1 MEIRIPKLGEGI
13 NAGTVV
19 SILVKEGDRVKKEQ
33 TVLELETEKA
43 VAPIPSPADGVIGKI
58 LVKEGQS
65 VAVGG
70 SIMTLS
76 SEGSGSGES
85 PKTET
90 SAPAKAAPAP
100 SAQPPVHQTSTAP
113 AGDYAYESKSGLP
126 PPASPT
132 VRRMAQ
138 DMGIDLARV
147 RGSEAGGRI
156 VMADLRA
163 YIQSLQQRASQP
175 AAPAAPGAPAAPK
188 APAETIDFSK
198 WGPVSKKPLSSL
210 RRTIGQKMQ
219 ESWQTIPHVTQFD
232 EADITALMELRK
244 KYNPEYEKK
253 GGSLTV
259 TVLILKTILAALKKY
274 PNFNSSLDEA
284 SGDLVLKNYYH
295 LGIAV
300 DTEQGLIVPVLKD
313 ADKKSV
319 LDLSKELTALAEKTR
334 QRKIAVEDLQGGTFT
349 LSNLGS
355 IGGQHFTPIV
365 NKPQVAI
372 LGIARGLMKPVV
384 KNGKVETRLMLPL
397 ALSYDHRV
405 IDGADGARFIKEI
418 VTGLESPNE
427 KDLTT
432 GK

>member
-1 MEIRIPKLGEGI
+1 MEIRIPRLGEGVSQ
-13 NAGTVV
+13 GTVV

-65 VAVGG
+65 VPVGG
-70 SIMTLS
+70 AIMTLS
-76 SEGSGSGES
+76 SAGSGSGES
-85 PKTET
+85 AKTEA
-90 SAPAKAAPAP
+90 SAPAKPSAP
-100 SAQPPVHQTSTAP
+100 SFQSQVQTSTAP
-113 AGDYAYESKSGLP
+113 AQDYVYESKSGLP

-132 VRRMAQ
+132 VRRIAQ
-138 DMGIDLARV
+138 DLGIDLTRV
-147 RGSEAGGRI
+147 RGSEDGGRI

-163 YIQSLQQRASQP
+163 YIQNLQQRGPQGAASVVP
-175 AAPAAPGAPAAPK
+175 TTAPK
-188 APAETIDFSK
+188 PPAESIDFSK

-219 ESWQTIPHVTQFD
+219 ESWQSIPHVTQFD
-232 EADITALMELRK
+232 EADITELMELRK
-244 KYNPEYEKK
+244 KLNPAYEKK

-259 TVLILKTILAALKKY
+259 TVLILKTIVAALKKY
-274 PNFNSSLDEA
+274 PGVNSSLDEA
-284 SGDLVLKNYYH
+284 TGELVMKKYYH

-313 ADKKSV
+313 VDKKSV
-319 LDLSKELTALAEKTR
+319 IDLSIELNALAEKTR
-334 QRKIAVEDLQGGTFT
+334 QRKISLEELQGGTFT
-349 LSNLGS
+349 ISNLGS

-372 LGIARGLMKPVV
+372 LGVARGAFKAIVRE
-384 KNGKVETRLMLPL
+384 GKVETRLMLPL

-405 IDGADGARFIKEI
+405 IDGADGARFIMEI
-418 VTGLESPNE
+418 VKGLENYNE
-427 KDLTT
+427 KDI
-432 GK
+432 KI